1 MPLDAQTGPA
11 GQAGTTIRGTA
22 VVAGLAYG
30 PARWVRRSDPTEAK
44 FAGPGGP
51 GAEAP
56 EGGEAPGAGGALAGS
71 DAADPDQAPDQDQAA
86 DAEQID
92 QARQRF
98 VDAAAA
104 VGERL
109 DRRAALA
116 TGVSAEVLKANAVLA
131 RDRGWAKTVV
141 KHLKKGLEVEAAT
154 VAATETF
161 VEMFTRIGGRQA
173 ERITDLRDICARVV
187 AELQGLPEPGIPEF
201 SEPGV
206 LLADDLAP
214 ADTAGL
220 DPDMVLAIV
229 CEYGGP
235 TSHTAIIAR
244 QLGIPCIVAASGLG
258 AVAEGDRV
266 LVDGAAGTVEV
277 GPDER
282 SAADAASGDKEM
294 RLKAAGWTGP
304 AVLADGHPVDLLAN
318 VQDGD
323 SAATAAAGPA
333 GGIGLFRTELAFL
346 DRPAEPTVDEQ
357 AELYAR
363 VLGAFP
369 DAKVVT
375 RTLDAGSDKP
385 LSFAGMAEEENPALG
400 VRGIRVDLLDRG
412 LVDRQL
418 DALAEAG
425 RRVGGAQSSPWVMAP
440 MIATV
445 DEARDFS
452 HRCRERGLTPGIMVE
467 VPSVAVAVDR
477 FLPHVDFLSIGT
489 NDLTQY
495 VMAADRMSSELAAL
509 TDPWQPAVLRLIR
522 SVARAAADAPG
533 GRVVPVGVCGEAA
546 ADPHLAMVLLGLG
559 VSSLSAASAAVPF
572 VGAALSEVTLE
583 RCRELAALALDAD
596 TAADARAAVIAAVRA

>member
-1 MPLDAQTGPA
+1 MPLDAQS
-11 GQAGTTIRGTA
+11 GTTIRGTA
-22 VVAGLAYG
+22 AVAGLAHG
-30 PARWVRRSDPTEAK
+30 VARWVRRAELWD
-44 FAGPGGP
+44 AGASGSEV
-51 GAEAP
+51 AA
-56 EGGEAPGAGGALAGS
+56 GAGGAGSPAPAGA
-71 DAADPDQAPDQDQAA
+71 DAARPAL
-86 DAEQID
+86 DAEQVERE
-92 QARQRF
+92 RQRF
-98 VDAAAA
+98 VEASAT
-104 VGERL
+104 VGGRL
-109 DRRAALA
+109 DQRAALA
-116 TGVSAEVLKANAVLA
+116 TGVSAEVLTANAVLA

-141 KHLKKGLEVEAAT
+141 KELKKGLGVEEAT

-161 VEMFTRIGGRQA
+161 VAMFAKIGGRQA

-187 AELQGLPEPGIPEF
+187 AELRGLPEPGIPEF
-201 SEPGV
+201 TEPGV

-220 DPDMVLAIV
+220 DPVMVLGIV

-244 QLGIPCIVAASGLG
+244 QLDIPCIVAVVGLSAVSDG
-258 AVAEGDRV
+258 ARV
-266 LVDGAAGTVEV
+266 LVDGAAGTIEV
-277 GPDER
+277 DPDEH
-282 SAADAASGDKEM
+282 SASEAAASDKAM
-294 RLKAAGWTGP
+294 REKAAGWAGP

-323 SAATAAAGPA
+323 GAAAAAAGPA

-346 DRPAEPTVDEQ
+346 DRPREPTVDEQ
-357 AELYAR
+357 ADLYAR
-363 VLGAFP
+363 VLAAFP
-369 DAKVVT
+369 DSKVVT

-385 LSFAGMAEEENPALG
+385 LAFAGMGEEENPALG

-425 RRVGGAQSSPWVMAP
+425 RRVGAAQSSPWVMAP

-445 DEARDFS
+445 DEARDFAE
-452 HRCRERGLTPGIMVE
+452 RCRERGLTPGIMVE
-467 VPSVAVAVDR
+467 VPSVAVSVDR

-509 TDPWQPAVLRLIR
+509 TDPWQPAVLRLIHA
-522 SVARAAADAPG
+522 VAQAAAGAPG
-533 GRVVPVGVCGEAA
+533 GRTVPVGVCGEAA

-559 VSSLSAASAAVPF
+559 VTSLSAATAAVPF
-572 VGAALSEVTLE
+572 VGAALAEVTLE
-583 RCRELAALALDAD
+583 QCREFAALALDCD
-596 TAADARAAVIAAVRA
+596 TAREARAAVISAVRA

>member
-1 MPLDAQTGPA
+1 MTLEAQSGP
-11 GQAGTTIRGTA
+11 TIRGTG
-22 VVAGLAYG
+22 VVAGLAHG
-30 PARWVRRSDPTEAK
+30 VARWV
-44 FAGPGGP
+44 GL
-51 GAEAP
+51 AEHAP
-56 EGGEAPGAGGALAGS
+56 DGSGGAGGSGGSAGS
-71 DAADPDQAPDQDQAA
+71 AAASGPPPSD
-86 DAEQID
+86 EQLERD
-92 QARQRF
+92 RQRF
-98 VDAAAA
+98 VTAATT
-104 VGERL
+104 VGSRL
-109 DRRAALA
+109 DQRAALA
-116 TGVSAEVLKANAVLA
+116 TGVSAEVLTANAVLA

-141 KHLKKGLEVEAAT
+141 KELKKGLAVEAAT

-161 VEMFTRIGGRQA
+161 VAMFTKIGGRQA

-187 AELQGLPEPGIPEF
+187 AELRGLPEPGIPDF
-201 SEPGV
+201 NEPGI

-220 DPDMVLAIV
+220 DPAMVLGIV
-229 CEYGGP
+229 CEHGGP

-244 QLGIPCIVAASGLG
+244 QLGIPCVVAAGGLT
-258 AVAEGDRV
+258 AVEDGTRV
-266 LVDGAAGTVEV
+266 LVDGGAGTVEV
-277 GPDER
+277 DPDER
-282 SAADAASGDKEM
+282 AASEAAGADRQM
-294 RLKAAGWTGP
+294 RDKAAGWTGP

-318 VQDGD
+318 VQDGHG
-323 SAATAAAGPA
+323 AENAAAGPA

-346 DRPAEPTVDEQ
+346 DRPSEPTVDEQ

-369 DAKVVT
+369 DSKVVT

-385 LSFAGMAEEENPALG
+385 LAFAGMAEEENPALG

-425 RRVGGAQSSPWVMAP
+425 RRVGGAHSAPWVMAP

-445 DEARDFS
+445 DEARDFAE
-452 HRCRERGLTPGIMVE
+452 RCRERGLTPGIMVE

-495 VMAADRMSSELAAL
+495 VMAADRMSSDLAAL
-509 TDPWQPAVLRLIR
+509 TDPWQPAVLRLIH
-522 SVARAAADAPG
+522 SVAHAAGAAGDAPG
-533 GRVVPVGVCGEAA
+533 GRTVPVGVCGEAA

-559 VSSLSAASAAVPF
+559 VSSLSVATAALPF
-572 VGAALSEVTLE
+572 VGAALTEVTLE
-583 RCRELAALALDAD
+583 RCRELAALALDCD
-596 TAADARAAVIAAVRA
+596 TAREARAAVIAAVRA

>member
-1 MPLDAQTGPA
+1 MSQEPQPREVIQGTG
-11 GQAGTTIRGTA
+11 
-22 VVAGLAYG
+22 VVAGLAYAA
-30 PARWVRRSDPTEAK
+30 ARWVGP
-44 FAGPGGP
+44 AGPDIGADATP
-51 GAEAP
+51 GTP
-56 EGGEAPGAGGALAGS
+56 P
-71 DAADPDQAPDQDQAA
+71 
-86 DAEQID
+86 DAEQLERER
-92 QARQRF
+92 ARF
-98 VDAAAA
+98 TSAAATVA
-104 VGERL
+104 GRL
-109 DRRAALA
+109 DQRAALA
-116 TGVSAEVLKANAVLA
+116 TGVSAEVLAAGAVLV
-131 RDRGWAKTVV
+131 RDRGWAKAVV
-141 KHLKKGLEVEAAT
+141 AQLKKGLDVDAAT

-161 VEMFTRIGGRQA
+161 VAMFAKLGGRQA

-187 AELQGLPEPGIPEF
+187 AELRGLPEPGVPEF
-201 SEPGV
+201 AEPGV

-220 DPDMVLAIV
+220 DPAMVLGIV
-229 CEYGGP
+229 TEHGGP

-244 QLGIPCIVAASGLG
+244 QLGIPCVVAASGLT
-258 AVAEGDRV
+258 AVADGALV
-266 LVDGAAGTVEV
+266 LVDGGAGTLTIE
-277 GPDER
+277 PDEGPAAAAA
-282 SAADAASGDKEM
+282 AADTQLRA
-294 RLKAAGWTGP
+294 KAAGWTGP
-304 AVLADGHPVDLLAN
+304 AALADGHPVRLLAN

-323 SAATAAAGPA
+323 GAEAAAAGPA

-346 DRPAEPTVDEQ
+346 DRPTEPTPDEQ

-369 DAKVVT
+369 DARVVT

-385 LSFAGMAEEENPALG
+385 LAFAGMTREDNPALG

-440 MIATV
+440 MVATV
-445 DEARDFS
+445 DEARDFAG
-452 HRCRERGLTPGIMVE
+452 RCRERGLTPGIMVE

-495 VMAADRMSSELAAL
+495 VMAADRMSAELAAL

-522 SVARAAADAPG
+522 SVAEAASNAPD

-546 ADPHLAMVLLGLG
+546 ADPNLACVLLGLG
-559 VSSLSAASAAVPF
+559 VGSLSVATAALPF
-572 VGAALSEVTLE
+572 VGAALAEVTLE
-583 RCRELAALALDAD
+583 QCRALAAAALDCD
-596 TAADARAAVIAAVRA
+596 TAHEARAAVLARRGSAHPS